1 MRQWRVGT
9 VSMGLVLIGTG
20 ISLFYAKI
28 NNKAAIDA
36 VVQWWPL
43 VLVLLGL
50 EVLILSW
57 CRKDNNSQVK
67 YDLFSIFIILLL
79 VFCSLGLYSLESIGV
94 TGNITNY
101 LTSHD
106 YHIRTST
113 NEIAINPE
121 AKKLIITAPSC
132 ELKIQICETT
142 KISSYSYA
150 LARADSQEA
159 AKNLADEGTELIS
172 NTSGTTQ
179 FIGFQL
185 PAAENVQTTEYTII
199 IPKNI
204 DVELHNEHSVQIYTY
219 EQDNN
224 WKIVSR
230 GNLEIFIPRQADL
243 IIEALVDE
251 SNTLGGSVKWEKT
264 ETTEETDDS
273 GYNTKRTA
281 QVKLGDEKRSM
292 DIVLESGNS
301 VIVNQL

>member
-219 EQDNN
+219 ELDNN

>member
-1 MRQWRVGT
+1 
-9 VSMGLVLIGTG
+9 MGLVLIGTG

-132 ELKIQICETT
+132 ELKIQTCETT

-219 EQDNN
+219 ELDNN

>member
-1 MRQWRVGT
+1 
-9 VSMGLVLIGTG
+9 MGLVLIGTG